1 MPLSGALLSPA
12 RHADTDAAAPCPAA
26 GRCQGLRQ
34 VRRGGPSHQRAPRAA
49 PACERGRAGAAACAG
64 MTARSTTTTGTSSA
78 PAPTCAPAPPAPA
91 RPPRRAARPRAAS
104 ALRPRAPLA
113 AAVRVVTRGCAAA
126 QWTASSHVITA
137 VIGCGRAPALRA
149 CAASPGGS
157 RSLRGRPRGT
167 CCPLHSIALRPLTGP
182 GADAGAPR
190 AGRACSAWPGAR
202 HAPAAAPASTRT
214 AVPSKCLRCPAARAD
229 AARRAQGDHVPGL
242 GRRCAP
248 RAPPRR
254 RSPPR
259 RLPQPSLPGRAARRP
274 HPAHRLL
281 ADHLVLLHH
290 AGRRVPLPQCRRAH
304 AQLHLHQAVDRY
316 LGARAP
322 PRPTPP
328 RPCSAARCRL
338 CCARPTASP

>member
-1 MPLSGALLSPA
+1 MSSP
-12 RHADTDAAAPCPAA
+12 PSLGAA
-26 GRCQGLRQ
+26 GRPL
-34 VRRGGPSHQRAPRAA
+34 
-49 PACERGRAGAAACAG
+49 CEHAL
-64 MTARSTTTTGTSSA
+64 
-78 PAPTCAPAPPAPA
+78 PAPA
-91 RPPRRAARPRAAS
+91 APGRLGVAPGAS
-104 ALRPRAPLA
+104 A
-113 AAVRVVTRGCAAA
+113 V
-126 QWTASSHVITA
+126 
-137 VIGCGRAPALRA
+137 
-149 CAASPGGS
+149 
-157 RSLRGRPRGT
+157 
-167 CCPLHSIALRPLTGP
+167 HSIALRPLTGP